1 MSRHHQGD
9 IAVVTHLIAD
19 VTSFT
24 CRSNRMKSSGH
35 RPVTQERM
43 MSTSWSGSGQ
53 MYPPPQGSHLT
64 VCRFISYI
72 LNVSAAAKLGA
83 SLVMPPP
90 SQTNTLRKPTAS
102 QDVTVA
108 GCNKNVLIPFSE
120 SKSFQFT
127 HSAMRRA
134 SPCLTGLKF
143 QPRTLLSDR
152 LKIFFLRRAPSG
164 E

>member
-1 MSRHHQGD
+1 
-9 IAVVTHLIAD
+9 
-19 VTSFT
+19 
-24 CRSNRMKSSGH
+24 
-35 RPVTQERM
+35 

-64 VCRFISYI
+64 VCWFIVDI
-72 LNVSAAAKLGA
+72 LDFSAAAKLGA

-108 GCNKNVLIPFSE
+108 GCNTNVLIPSSE

-143 QPRTLLSDR
+143 QPRTLRSDR
-152 LKIFFLRRAPSG
+152 SKSSFQRKAHSG
-164 E
+164 ELEDLERLDLDFNIRLSFQVLLQDRS